1 MKKNKIISISICV
14 LVCII
19 CVLAMKRLESKKE
32 NDIKQPVEDDPIITV
47 TEGDTSVAES
57 TGEEDASD
65 GSTSTEEHT
74 EEADEKNTI
83 WIYDEYYEKQLKVT
97 FISYEVV
104 RNTELSQQTKYP
116 AEYFYD
122 EKNTDYDEYGE
133 NYACF
138 FLKCKIKNINQE
150 HKVTSDM
157 NLRMSKAY
165 SSGRADL
172 VFGSMFYFDKSQHTE
187 GEDRIH
193 QYFWYTFDEG
203 EELDC
208 TIGFIVGDYVDDGTE
223 KYYVGGYPSAWDNK
237 KETEWCDEDLESD
250 ANVIAISEIKEGND

>member
-1 MKKNKIISISICV
+1 MKKKKIISISICV

-47 TEGDTSVAES
+47 TEGDTYVAES
-57 TGEEDASD
+57 TGEEDTSD

-83 WIYDEYYEKQLKVT
+83 WIYDEYYENKLKLT

-104 RNTELSQQTKYP
+104 RNTELSDLTQYP
-116 AEYFYD
+116 NEYFYNSNKETLAID
-122 EKNTDYDEYGE
+122 DSGNDVM
-133 NYACF
+133 F
-138 FLKCKIKNINQE
+138 FVKCKIKNISE
-150 HKVTSDM
+150 THKVTSDM
-157 NLRMSKAY
+157 DLRTFMVY
-165 SSGRADL
+165 QDGRAD
-172 VFGSMFYFDKSQHTE
+172 FEEGSCYFDKPQHTE

-193 QYFWYTFDEG
+193 QFFWYTFEAG

-208 TIGFIVGDYVDDGTE
+208 TIGFIVNDYVDDGTI
-223 KYYVGGYPSAWDNK
+223 KYYVGRYPSIWNEK
-237 KETEWCDEDLESD
+237 KHWEEGDIVDC
-250 ANVIAISEIKEGND
+250 AIPFSEIKEGND